1 MPATAYKRLRGKQTE
16 REDTSGSRVV
26 GCRFS
31 SSEYEEIEDY
41 LQRAGVKRADFFRS
55 AVLAK
60 VRGATTFAEL
70 LPSLASSLERQMEEL
85 AANVTSQVSGI
96 QALAAA
102 AVASSAML
110 LDDGKSPAAE
120 VAQAIED
127 HIGRAVAFAPGVVG
141 NLSKATGEPSGVAA
155 KSR

>member
-1 MPATAYKRLRGKQTE
+1 VPSTTYKRLRGKQKE
-16 REDTSGSRVV
+16 RDDASESKVI

-31 SSEYEEIEDY
+31 SSEYEEIDDY
-41 LQRAGVKRADFFRS
+41 LQRAGVKRADFVRS

-70 LPSLASSLERQMEEL
+70 LPSLASSLERQMADL
-85 AANVTSQVSGI
+85 AANVNSQVSGI

-110 LDDGKSPAAE
+110 LDDGKSPPAQ
-120 VAQAIED
+120 VAQAIEE

-141 NLSKATGEPSGVAA
+141 NLSKAAGQPKDSPA